1 VIEQLKFHNMANRL
15 TICFLIMV
23 SSTLV
28 RGQHKDAGIYVDSTG
43 QVYIQANL
51 PAYFF
56 VSPESDKDKRILI
69 PSKDSKSNPM
79 YFDGNGI
86 HYLTTRDAETNNTI
100 TYKIIADGIGPKV
113 SLKFKKGMLMTSGKR
128 FYVEEGSKAQVIAKD
143 NFSGVSSIF
152 VSVEGSNFIKTDSIL
167 FDKGNDYHVK
177 IYAIDNVG
185 NTGDTSEFRVITAI
199 NSIAN
204 LNNIYFDVN
213 SSRLRPESKVE
224 LNEFVQ
230 VLNEYPEISVEIR
243 AHTDCRGESAYNLS
257 LSEMRAESVVSY
269 LVNCGIS
276 EERLTYKGFGDSNP
290 VNECIKGVTCP
301 DEKHQVNRRVEFRI
315 LPIK

>member
-1 VIEQLKFHNMANRL
+1 
-15 TICFLIMV
+15 MV

-28 RGQHKDAGIYVDSTG
+28 SGQQKDAGIYVDSTG

-79 YFDGNGI
+79 FFDSNGI
-86 HYLTTRDAETNNTI
+86 HYLTTKDAETNTTI
-100 TYKIIADGIGPKV
+100 TYKIIADGIGPKI

-185 NTGDTSEFRVITAI
+185 NASDTSEFRVITAI
-199 NSIAN
+199 NSVAK

-213 SSRLRPESKVE
+213 SSRLRPESKTE

-230 VLNEYPEISVEIR
+230 VLNEYPEIKVEIR
-243 AHTDCRGESAYNLS
+243 AHTDCRGESLYNLS

-269 LVNCGIS
+269 LINCGIS
-276 EERLTYKGFGDSNP
+276 EDRLTYKGFGDTSP

>member
-1 VIEQLKFHNMANRL
+1 MINRL
-15 TICFLIMV
+15 TICFLFIV

-28 RGQHKDAGIYVDSTG
+28 SGQQKDAGVFVDSTG
-43 QVYIQANL
+43 QVYVQANL

-56 VSPESDKDKRILI
+56 VSPESDKNKRILI
-69 PSKDSKSNPM
+69 PSKDARSNPM

-86 HYLTTRDAETNNTI
+86 HYLTTKDAETNNTI
-100 TYKIIADGIGPKV
+100 TYKIIADGIGPKT
-113 SLKFKKGMLMTSGKR
+113 SLKFKKGLLMSSGKR

-152 VSVEGSNFIKTDSIL
+152 VSVDGSSFAKTDSIS
-167 FDKGNDYHVK
+167 FSKGNDYHVK

-199 NSIAN
+199 NSIAK

-213 SSRLRPESKVE
+213 SSILRPESKVE

-230 VLNEYPEISVEIR
+230 VLNEYPEIKVEIR
-243 AHTDCRGESAYNLS
+243 AHTDCRGESVYNFS

-269 LVNCGIS
+269 LINSGIS
-276 EERLTYKGFGDSNP
+276 EDRLTYKGFGDTSP

-301 DEKHQVNRRVEFRI
+301 DEKHQENRRVEFRI